1 MKFVDK
7 QLATKLKEK
16 GFDKPCFGYYYLET
30 PTGLT
35 DDKLVL
41 SRYYGR
47 GGTFVD
53 TLKRHDLPYTTS
65 NIVDAPTIEQIL
77 KWLREDKDIHI
88 KSDICFRYTSEH
100 KKDKNGTYSGYMDVS
115 KPFWSFLIRKI
126 KNGNCVYDNTTASN
140 NEYFSYEDACIAG
153 IEYVINNLI

>member
-1 MKFVDK
+1 MEFVDK
-7 QLATKLKEK
+7 DLALKLKEK
-16 GFDKPCFGYYYLET
+16 GFNKLCFGYYHLET
-30 PTGLT
+30 PTE
-35 DDKLVL
+35 
-41 SRYYGR
+41 
-47 GGTFVD
+47 FVD
-53 TLKRHDLPYTTS
+53 GELALNCYSCNKETPERDIDFQP
-65 NIVDAPTIEQIL
+65 NVIGAPTIEQTL
-77 KWLREDKDIHI
+77 KWLREEKEIHI

-140 NEYFSYEDACIAG
+140 NEYLSYEDACIAG

>member
-1 MKFVDK
+1 MKFINK
-7 QLATKLKEK
+7 QLSIKFKEK
-16 GFDKPCFGYYYLET
+16 GFDKPCFGYYFIE
-30 PTGLT
+30 
-35 DDKLVL
+35 DKYENNLHKNITCGGDVKNCLRKL
-41 SRYYGR
+41 S
-47 GGTFVD
+47 D
-53 TLKRHDLPYTTS
+53 EKR
-65 NIVDAPTIEQIL
+65 IDAPTIEQVL
-77 KWLREDKDIHI
+77 EWLREDKDIHI

>member
-1 MKFVDK
+1 MNFIDK
-7 QLATKLKEK
+7 QLAIKLKEK
-16 GFDKPCFGYYYLET
+16 GFDRPCFNAYNAHGCQYVNGWCEYLDARDND
-30 PTGLT
+30 LIYLS
-35 DDKLVL
+35 DLHDKDCLC
-41 SRYYGR
+41 
-47 GGTFVD
+47 
-53 TLKRHDLPYTTS
+53 
-65 NIVDAPTIEQIL
+65 PTIEQIL

-153 IEYVINNLI
+153 IEYVINNNLI